1 MLKFEPDE
9 VFQDSK
15 ESPAYAF
22 VAVNTGMMPE
32 GRRGPR
38 IAVIGDTTF
47 EAMEL
52 RDHVLDK
59 LNT

>member
-1 MLKFEPDE
+1 MLRFEPDE
-9 VFQDSK
+9 VYQDSK

-22 VAVNTGMMPE
+22 VNVAAGAQQD

-38 IAVIGDTTF
+38 IAIIGDTTF
-47 EAMEL
+47 EALEL

-59 LNT
+59 LNN